1 MHDVGILRTTIG
13 VESHQRRGDVRQL
26 ADTLV
31 DTGSEYSWIPR
42 DVLKSLGIGV
52 ERAQRFRTAD
62 GRVVHRVMG
71 YAIIH
76 AGGTRTSDEV
86 VFAEPGDMV
95 LLGAHT
101 IEGLNL
107 RIDLKTRQL
116 VPAGPVPA
124 APCRRRSLAWAPTP
138 RVGDSQAVAAPPCP
152 FSSIK

>member
-1 MHDVGILRTTIG
+1 MGDVGILRTTIG
-13 VESHQRRGDVRQL
+13 VESHQRRGDVREL
-26 ADTLV
+26 PETLV
-31 DTGSEYSWIPR
+31 DTGSEYTWIPR
-42 DVLKSLGIGV
+42 DVLESLGVGV

-71 YAIIH
+71 YAIVH

-101 IEGLNL
+101 LEGLNL
-107 RIDLKTRQL
+107 RIDLKAKQL

-124 APCRRRSLAWAPTP
+124 ALTRS
-138 RVGDSQAVAAPPCP
+138 AA
-152 FSSIK
+152 

>member
-1 MHDVGILRTTIG
+1 MSDVGILRTTIG
-13 VESHQRRGDVRQL
+13 VESHQRRGDVREL

-31 DTGSEYSWIPR
+31 DTESEYSWIPR
-42 DVLKSLGIGV
+42 DVLEAIGIGV

-124 APCRRRSLAWAPTP
+124 AVTP
-138 RVGDSQAVAAPPCP
+138 SAA
-152 FSSIK
+152 

>member
-1 MHDVGILRTTIG
+1 MADVGILRTTIA
-13 VESHQRRGDVRQL
+13 VESHQRRGEVREL
-26 ADTLV
+26 PEALV

-42 DVLKSLGIGV
+42 DVLESLGIGI

-71 YAIIH
+71 YAIVH

-95 LLGAHT
+95 VLGAHT
-101 IEGLNL
+101 LEGLNL
-107 RIDLKTRQL
+107 RVDLKAKRL

-124 APCRRRSLAWAPTP
+124 ALTRS
-138 RVGDSQAVAAPPCP
+138 AA
-152 FSSIK
+152 

>member
-1 MHDVGILRTTIG
+1 MGDVGIFRTTIG
-13 VESHQRRGDVRQL
+13 VESHQRRGEVREL
-26 ADTLV
+26 PETLV

-42 DVLKSLGIGV
+42 DVLESLGVGI

-71 YAIIH
+71 YAIVH

-86 VFAEPGDMV
+86 VFAEAGDMV

-101 IEGLNL
+101 LEGLNL
-107 RIDLKTRQL
+107 RIDLKAKRL

-124 APCRRRSLAWAPTP
+124 ALTRS
-138 RVGDSQAVAAPPCP
+138 AA
-152 FSSIK
+152 

>member
-1 MHDVGILRTTIG
+1 MMGNVGILRTTIG
-13 VESHQRRGDVRQL
+13 VESHQRRGEIREL

-42 DVLKSLGIGV
+42 DVLETLGIAV

-101 IEGLNL
+101 LEGLNL
-107 RIDLKTRQL
+107 RVDLKSKQL
-116 VPAGPVPA
+116 VPAGPIPA
-124 APCRRRSLAWAPTP
+124 APAR
-138 RVGDSQAVAAPPCP
+138 AAA
-152 FSSIK
+152 

>member
-1 MHDVGILRTTIG
+1 VAFDAAVRAMDGMMSDVGILRTTIG
-13 VESHQRRGDVRQL
+13 VESHQRRGDIREL

-42 DVLKSLGIGV
+42 DVLETLGIGV

-101 IEGLNL
+101 LEGLNL
-107 RIDLKTRQL
+107 RVDLKSKQL

-124 APCRRRSLAWAPTP
+124 APVR
-138 RVGDSQAVAAPPCP
+138 VAA
-152 FSSIK
+152 

>member
-1 MHDVGILRTTIG
+1 MADVGILRTTIG
-13 VESHQRRGDVRQL
+13 VESHQRRGEVREL
-26 ADTLV
+26 PETLV

-42 DVLKSLGIGV
+42 DVLESLGVGV

-62 GRVVHRVMG
+62 GRVVHRLMG

-86 VFAEPGDMV
+86 VFAEAGDMV

-101 IEGLNL
+101 LEGLNL
-107 RIDLKTRQL
+107 RIDLNARRL

-124 APCRRRSLAWAPTP
+124 ALTRS
-138 RVGDSQAVAAPPCP
+138 AA
-152 FSSIK
+152 

>member
-1 MHDVGILRTTIG
+1 VGDVGILKTTIG
-13 VESHQRRGDVRQL
+13 VESHHLRGEVREL
-26 ADTLV
+26 LDTLV

-42 DVLKSLGIGV
+42 DVLEALGIGV

-76 AGGTRTSDEV
+76 AAGTRTSDEV
-86 VFAEPGDMV
+86 VFAEPGDMI

-107 RIDLKTRQL
+107 RIDLQTKEL

-124 APCRRRSLAWAPTP
+124 ALTQS
-138 RVGDSQAVAAPPCP
+138 AA
-152 FSSIK
+152 

>member
-1 MHDVGILRTTIG
+1 MMGDVGILRTTIG
-13 VESHQRRGDVRQL
+13 VESHQRRGDVRDL
-26 ADTLV
+26 PETLV

-42 DVLKSLGIGV
+42 DLLESLGVGV
-52 ERAQRFRTAD
+52 ERALRFRTAD

-71 YAIIH
+71 YAIVH

-101 IEGLNL
+101 LEGLNL
-107 RIDLKTRQL
+107 RIDLKAKQL

-124 APCRRRSLAWAPTP
+124 ALTRS
-138 RVGDSQAVAAPPCP
+138 AA
-152 FSSIK
+152 

>member
-1 MHDVGILRTTIG
+1 MGDVGILRTTIG
-13 VESHQRRGDVRQL
+13 VESHQRRGDVREL
-26 ADTLV
+26 AETLV

-42 DVLKSLGIGV
+42 DVLESLGVEV
-52 ERAQRFRTAD
+52 ERALRFRTAD

-71 YAIIH
+71 YAIVH

-101 IEGLNL
+101 LEGLNL
-107 RIDLKTRQL
+107 RIDLKAKQL

-124 APCRRRSLAWAPTP
+124 ALTRS
-138 RVGDSQAVAAPPCP
+138 AA
-152 FSSIK
+152 

>member
-1 MHDVGILRTTIG
+1 MGDVGILRTTIG
-13 VESHQRRGDVRQL
+13 VESHQRRGEVREL
-26 ADTLV
+26 PETLV

-42 DVLKSLGIGV
+42 DVLESLGIGV

-71 YAIIH
+71 YAIVH

-86 VFAEPGDMV
+86 VFAEPGDMA

-101 IEGLNL
+101 LEGLNL
-107 RIDLKTRQL
+107 RIDLKAKQL

-124 APCRRRSLAWAPTP
+124 ALTRS
-138 RVGDSQAVAAPPCP
+138 AA
-152 FSSIK
+152 

>member
-1 MHDVGILRTTIG
+1 MGDVGILRTTIG

-26 ADTLV
+26 PETLV

-42 DVLKSLGIGV
+42 DVLESLGIGV

-71 YAIIH
+71 YAIVH

-101 IEGLNL
+101 LEGLNL
-107 RIDLKTRQL
+107 RIDLKAKQL

-124 APCRRRSLAWAPTP
+124 ALTRS
-138 RVGDSQAVAAPPCP
+138 AA
-152 FSSIK
+152 

>member
-1 MHDVGILRTTIG
+1 MDDVGILRTTIG

-26 ADTLV
+26 PETLV

-42 DVLKSLGIGV
+42 DVLESLGVGV

-71 YAIIH
+71 YAIVH

-101 IEGLNL
+101 LEGLNL
-107 RIDLKTRQL
+107 RIDLKAKQL

-124 APCRRRSLAWAPTP
+124 ALTRS
-138 RVGDSQAVAAPPCP
+138 AA
-152 FSSIK
+152 

>member
-1 MHDVGILRTTIG
+1 MGDVGILRTTVG
-13 VESHQRRGDVRQL
+13 VESHQRRGDVREL
-26 ADTLV
+26 PETLV
-31 DTGSEYSWIPR
+31 DTGSEYSWIAR
-42 DVLKSLGIGV
+42 DVLESLGVGV

-71 YAIIH
+71 YAIVH

-101 IEGLNL
+101 LEGLNL
-107 RIDLKTRQL
+107 RIDLKARQL

-124 APCRRRSLAWAPTP
+124 ALTRS
-138 RVGDSQAVAAPPCP
+138 AA
-152 FSSIK
+152 

>member
-1 MHDVGILRTTIG
+1 MGDVGILRTTIG
-13 VESHQRRGDVRQL
+13 VESHQRRGDVREL
-26 ADTLV
+26 PETLV
-31 DTGSEYSWIPR
+31 DTGTQYTWIPR
-42 DVLKSLGIGV
+42 DVLESLGVGV

-71 YAIIH
+71 YAIVH

-101 IEGLNL
+101 LEGLNL
-107 RIDLKTRQL
+107 RIDLKAKQL

-124 APCRRRSLAWAPTP
+124 A
-138 RVGDSQAVAAPPCP
+138 AA
-152 FSSIK
+152 

>member
-1 MHDVGILRTTIG
+1 LDVVAFARGVIMGDVGILRTTIG

-26 ADTLV
+26 PETLV

-42 DVLKSLGIGV
+42 DVLESLGVGV

-71 YAIIH
+71 YAIVH

-101 IEGLNL
+101 LEGLNL
-107 RIDLKTRQL
+107 RIDLKAKQL

-124 APCRRRSLAWAPTP
+124 ALTRS
-138 RVGDSQAVAAPPCP
+138 AA
-152 FSSIK
+152 

>member
-1 MHDVGILRTTIG
+1 MMDDVGILRTTIG

-26 ADTLV
+26 PETLV

-42 DVLKSLGIGV
+42 DVLESLGVGV

-71 YAIIH
+71 YAIVH

-101 IEGLNL
+101 LEGLNL
-107 RIDLKTRQL
+107 RIDLKAKQL

-124 APCRRRSLAWAPTP
+124 ALTRS
-138 RVGDSQAVAAPPCP
+138 AA
-152 FSSIK
+152 

>member
-1 MHDVGILRTTIG
+1 MGDVGILRTTIG
-13 VESHQRRGDVRQL
+13 VESHQRRGEVREL
-26 ADTLV
+26 PETLV

-42 DVLKSLGIGV
+42 DILEGLGVGV

-101 IEGLNL
+101 LEGLNL
-107 RIDLKTRQL
+107 RIDLEARQL

-124 APCRRRSLAWAPTP
+124 ALTRS
-138 RVGDSQAVAAPPCP
+138 AA
-152 FSSIK
+152 

>member
-1 MHDVGILRTTIG
+1 MADVGILRTTIG
-13 VESHQRRGDVRQL
+13 VESHQRRGDVREL
-26 ADTLV
+26 PETLV

-42 DVLKSLGIGV
+42 DVLESLGVGV
-52 ERAQRFRTAD
+52 ERALRFKTAD

-71 YAIIH
+71 YAVVH

-101 IEGLNL
+101 LEGLNL
-107 RIDLKTRQL
+107 RIDLKARQL

-124 APCRRRSLAWAPTP
+124 ALTRS
-138 RVGDSQAVAAPPCP
+138 AA
-152 FSSIK
+152 

>member
-1 MHDVGILRTTIG
+1 MGILRTTIG
-13 VESHQRRGDVRQL
+13 VESHQRRGEVREL
-26 ADTLV
+26 PETLV
-31 DTGSEYSWIPR
+31 DTGSEYPWIPR
-42 DVLKSLGIGV
+42 DILEGLGVGV

-101 IEGLNL
+101 LEGLNL
-107 RIDLKTRQL
+107 RIDLKARQL

-124 APCRRRSLAWAPTP
+124 ALTRS
-138 RVGDSQAVAAPPCP
+138 AA
-152 FSSIK
+152 

>member
-1 MHDVGILRTTIG
+1 MINDVGILRTTIG
-13 VESHQRRGDVRQL
+13 VESHQRRGDIREL
-26 ADTLV
+26 PDTMV
-31 DTGSEYSWIPR
+31 DTGSEYSWVPR
-42 DVLKSLGIGV
+42 DILESLGIAV

-76 AGGTRTSDEV
+76 AAGTRTSDEV
-86 VFAEPGDMV
+86 VFAELGDMI

-107 RIDLKTRQL
+107 RIDLKTKQL

-124 APCRRRSLAWAPTP
+124 ALTRSGRRS
-138 RVGDSQAVAAPPCP
+138 AAPV
-152 FSSIK
+152 

>member
-1 MHDVGILRTTIG
+1 MGGVGILRTTIG
-13 VESHQRRGDVRQL
+13 VESHQRRGDVRDL
-26 ADTLV
+26 PETLV

-42 DVLKSLGIGV
+42 DLLESLGVGV
-52 ERAQRFRTAD
+52 ERALRFRTAD

-71 YAIIH
+71 YAIVH

-101 IEGLNL
+101 LEGLNL
-107 RIDLKTRQL
+107 RIDLNAKQL

-124 APCRRRSLAWAPTP
+124 ALTRS
-138 RVGDSQAVAAPPCP
+138 AA
-152 FSSIK
+152 

>member
-1 MHDVGILRTTIG
+1 MDGVGILRTTIG
-13 VESHQRRGDVRQL
+13 VESHQRRGDVREL
-26 ADTLV
+26 PETLV

-42 DVLKSLGIGV
+42 DVLESLGIGV

-71 YAIIH
+71 YAIVH

-101 IEGLNL
+101 LEGLNL
-107 RIDLKTRQL
+107 RIDLKAKQL

-124 APCRRRSLAWAPTP
+124 ALTRS
-138 RVGDSQAVAAPPCP
+138 AA
-152 FSSIK
+152 

>member
-1 MHDVGILRTTIG
+1 MPLPRLEEGTMSDVGILRTMVG
-13 VESHQRRGDVRQL
+13 VESHQRRGDVREL

-31 DTGSEYSWIPR
+31 DTGSEFSWIPR
-42 DVLKSLGIGV
+42 EVLESLGIGI

-76 AGGTRTSDEV
+76 AGGTRTSEEV

-101 IEGLNL
+101 LEGLNL
-107 RIDLKTRQL
+107 RVDLVSKQL

-124 APCRRRSLAWAPTP
+124 ASGR
-138 RVGDSQAVAAPPCP
+138 VAA
-152 FSSIK
+152 

>member
-1 MHDVGILRTTIG
+1 MADVGILRTTIG
-13 VESHQRRGDVRQL
+13 VESHQRRGDVREL
-26 ADTLV
+26 PETLV

-42 DVLKSLGIGV
+42 EVLESLGVGV

-71 YAIIH
+71 YAIVH

-101 IEGLNL
+101 LEGLNL
-107 RIDLKTRQL
+107 RIDLQAKRL

-124 APCRRRSLAWAPTP
+124 ALTRS
-138 RVGDSQAVAAPPCP
+138 AA
-152 FSSIK
+152 

>member
-1 MHDVGILRTTIG
+1 MGDVGILRTTIG

-26 ADTLV
+26 PETLV

-42 DVLKSLGIGV
+42 DVLESLGVGV

-71 YAIIH
+71 YAIVH

-101 IEGLNL
+101 LEGLNL
-107 RIDLKTRQL
+107 RIDLKAKQL

-124 APCRRRSLAWAPTP
+124 ALTRS
-138 RVGDSQAVAAPPCP
+138 AA
-152 FSSIK
+152 

>member
-1 MHDVGILRTTIG
+1 MMDDVGILRTTIG
-13 VESHQRRGDVRQL
+13 VESHQLRGNIREL
-26 ADTLV
+26 PDTLV

-42 DVLKSLGIGV
+42 DVLETLGITV

-101 IEGLNL
+101 LEGLNL
-107 RIDLKTRQL
+107 RVDLKAKQL

-124 APCRRRSLAWAPTP
+124 ALIAIGSDL
-138 RVGDSQAVAAPPCP
+138 QAESYLT
-152 FSSIK
+152 SSS

>member
-1 MHDVGILRTTIG
+1 MDDVGILRTTIG
-13 VESHQRRGDVRQL
+13 VESHQRRGEIREV
-26 ADTLV
+26 ASTLV

-42 DVLKSLGIGV
+42 DVLETLGILV

-62 GRVVHRVMG
+62 GRVVHRVTG

-76 AGGTRTSDEV
+76 AGGARTSDEV

-95 LLGAHT
+95 VLGAHT

-107 RIDLKTRQL
+107 RVDLTLKRL

-124 APCRRRSLAWAPTP
+124 ALSRS
-138 RVGDSQAVAAPPCP
+138 AA
-152 FSSIK
+152 